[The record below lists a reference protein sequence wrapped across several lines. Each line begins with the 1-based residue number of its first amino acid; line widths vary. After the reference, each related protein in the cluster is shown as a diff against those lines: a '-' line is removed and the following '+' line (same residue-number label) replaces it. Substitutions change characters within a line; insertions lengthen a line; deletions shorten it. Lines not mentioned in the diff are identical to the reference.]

1 MTMLLRRA
9 YPLLQADSDLG
20 CGEALLGELQVLLPA
35 VQHVLVDRRPKLHL
49 RAAPTF
55 SLFTK
60 HRNASCTLSPAL
72 HGMGTQL
79 AARQIHSLCS

>member
-35 VQHVLVDRRPKLHL
+35 VQHILVDGRPKLHL
-49 RAAPTF
+49 
-55 SLFTK
+55 
-60 HRNASCTLSPAL
+60 
-72 HGMGTQL
+72 
-79 AARQIHSLCS
+79 